1 MKELEEVNNGFMANI
16 FKKDEPEL
24 TAEEVVADT
33 LKSIKAD
40 QQKEEHPLSA
50 GIFGVNGL
58 NIFSQ

>member
-1 MKELEEVNNGFMANI
+1 MAKYGKNDD
-16 FKKDEPEL
+16 KPEL